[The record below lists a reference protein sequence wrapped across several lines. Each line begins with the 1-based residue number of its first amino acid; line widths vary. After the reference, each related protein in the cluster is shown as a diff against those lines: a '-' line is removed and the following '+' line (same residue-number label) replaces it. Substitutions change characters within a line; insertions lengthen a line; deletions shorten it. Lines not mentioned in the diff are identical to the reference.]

1 MNKTKFTPGP
11 WERDGLKIRVHGRGV
26 ICAVVARPQ
35 DGGTFDCQENASLI
49 AAAPEMYEALKE
61 VLESFAAPDAALEK
75 VQRALARA
83 EGRT

>member
-1 MNKTKFTPGP
+1 MGETKFTPLEVVADIGH
-11 WERDGLKIRVHGRGV
+11 RAVVHGKRTR
-26 ICAVVARPQ
+26 IVV
-35 DGGTFDCQENASLI
+35 DCRENFGDPAPLAHLI